1 MTFVCISNW
10 ENLIPIEQTYRF
22 VIEPNS
28 IAIRLLMHSLRILR
42 AYYEG
47 YCLCI
52 RFGSC
57 FNSTYQSIL
66 TVFFFIQWQNF
77 RSHHRVCELNRSN
90 ELISVS
96 NEIFCVRWEIAPKK
110 YFAHKNNRPATD
122 GAVQLPAERVE
133 DFRNLLMHKKYDEQ
147 NKCKKIRYLN
157 FYGEQRMVLKTN
169 SAHLLLIEN
178 KRMLFSQIKSM
189 QTLYLE

>member
-66 TVFFFIQWQNF
+66 TVFFL
-77 RSHHRVCELNRSN
+77 SMAKLS
-90 ELISVS
+90 
-96 NEIFCVRWEIAPKK
+96 IAPQSMRVEQKQRKFPTK
-110 YFAHKNNRPATD
+110 YFACDGKLHQKNISHTKIT
-122 GAVQLPAERVE
+122 GQQQMVQS
-133 DFRNLLMHKKYDEQ
+133 N
-147 NKCKKIRYLN
+147 YLQKELRIFEIFLCTKN
-157 FYGEQRMVLKTN
+157 MTNKTN
-169 SAHLLLIEN
+169 ARKLGI
-178 KRMLFSQIKSM
+178 
-189 QTLYLE
+189 